1 MSLISATLT
10 KEAKEI
16 YDSWPRMSKEK
27 GSISKSAKI
36 SALIVEGDS
45 YRQRVEDLTLGINE
59 RNIAISKVIW
69 ELSNNPIHYSLCTD
83 LNDLLINTLH
93 YQYCRNP
100 E

>member
-27 GSISKSAKI
+27 LQISKSARI
-36 SALIVEGDS
+36 SKLIVEQNDIHLRMDAMS
-45 YRQRVEDLTLGINE
+45 KQINQK
-59 RNIAISKVIW
+59 NILISRVIW
-69 ELSNNPIHYSLCTD
+69 ELKSNPSHKSLCTD
-83 LNDLLINTLH
+83 LNDLLLGTIH
-93 YQYCRNP
+93 YQY